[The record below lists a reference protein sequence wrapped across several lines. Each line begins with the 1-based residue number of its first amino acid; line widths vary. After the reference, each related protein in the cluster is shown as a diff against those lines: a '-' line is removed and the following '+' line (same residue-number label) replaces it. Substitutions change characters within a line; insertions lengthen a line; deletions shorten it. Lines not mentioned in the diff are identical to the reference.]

1 MAKEKLEDL
10 SMDMLKKRKKLT
22 FVMLCVMIGAASL
35 SIIVSLVSFIVK
47 KQLIY
52 YVLGNIFVCLFFSMF
67 FYQGLKSING
77 EISKREKK

>member
-10 SMDMLKKRKKLT
+10 SMEKLRKKRKIT
-22 FVMLCVMIGAASL
+22 FVMLCVMISAGSV

-47 KQLIY
+47 KQLIA
-52 YVLGNIFVCLFFSMF
+52 YVISNIFVCLFFSMF

-77 EISKREKK
+77 EIRRRENK

>member
-10 SMDMLKKRKKLT
+10 SIEKLRKRKKIT
-22 FVMLCVMIGAASL
+22 FVMLCVMIGAVIL
-35 SIIVSLVSFIVK
+35 SVIVSLVSFIVK
-47 KQLIY
+47 KQLVY

-77 EISKREKK
+77 EIRRRENK

>member
-10 SMDMLKKRKKLT
+10 SMDKLRKKRKIT
-22 FVMLCVMIGAASL
+22 FVMLCVMISAGSV

-47 KQLIY
+47 KQLIA
-52 YVLGNIFVCLFFSMF
+52 YVISNIFVCLFFSIF

-77 EISKREKK
+77 EIRRRENK

>member
-10 SMDMLKKRKKLT
+10 SMEKLRKRKKIT
-22 FVMLCVMIGAASL
+22 FVMLCVMIGAASV

-47 KQLIY
+47 KQLIF
-52 YVLGNIFVCLFFSMF
+52 YVLGNIFVCLFFILF

-77 EISKREKK
+77 EISRRESK